1 MRKDAA
7 VAGDRPHGARH
18 RGEQPP
24 PPAPPPP
31 ASASSATSSPPSS
44 PSSSSPSAVP
54 DEELMRALYRE
65 HAGPL
70 FAYVLRLVAGDR
82 QRAEDVVQETLI
94 RAWKNAGRLGGATG
108 SVRPWLVTVARR
120 IVIDGHRSRQARP
133 PEVDPSPLEAVPA
146 EDEMEKA
153 LWLMTLSEA
162 LDDLTTAHREALV
175 ETYFKGRTVSEA
187 AEVLG
192 IPSGTVRSRVFYA
205 LRSMKLAL
213 EERGI
218 TA

>member
-1 MRKDAA
+1 MNTPHSASVPDGRATDWGDPRTSEVGVRKDSV
-7 VAGDRPHGARH
+7 VANDRGARARH
-18 RGEQPP
+18 RMSQ
-24 PPAPPPP
+24 
-31 ASASSATSSPPSS
+31 
-44 PSSSSPSAVP
+44 SSSEP

-70 FAYVLRLVAGDR
+70 LAYVLRLVAGDR

-94 RAWKNAGRLGGATG
+94 RAWKNAGQLNRATG

-133 PEVDPSPLEAVPA
+133 QEVDPSPLEVIPA
-146 EDEMEKA
+146 EDEIDKA
-153 LWLMTLSEA
+153 LWLMTLSDA
-162 LDDLTTAHREALV
+162 LDDLTPAHREVLV
-175 ETYFKGRTVSEA
+175 ETYFKGRTVNEA
-187 AEVLG
+187 AQTLG

-213 EERGI
+213 EERGV

>member
-1 MRKDAA
+1 MRVRKDAA
-7 VAGDRPHGARH
+7 VADDRPHRARH
-18 RGEQPP
+18 RSGPP
-24 PPAPPPP
+24 R
-31 ASASSATSSPPSS
+31 SSD
-44 PSSSSPSAVP
+44 VP

-70 FAYVLRLVAGDR
+70 LSYVLRLVAGDR

-94 RAWKNAGRLGGATG
+94 RAWKNVGRLDGAAG

-133 PEVDPSPLEAVPA
+133 HEVDPSRLEVIPA
-146 EDEMEKA
+146 ADELDRA
-153 LWLMTLSEA
+153 LRLMTLSDA
-162 LDDLTTAHREALV
+162 LDDLTPAHREVLV
-175 ETYFKGRTVSEA
+175 ETYFKGRTVNEA
-187 AEVLG
+187 ADVLG
-192 IPSGTVRSRVFYA
+192 VPRGTVRSRVFYA

>member
-7 VAGDRPHGARH
+7 VADDRPHRARH
-18 RGEQPP
+18 RSEPPP
-24 PPAPPPP
+24 PPAGI
-31 ASASSATSSPPSS
+31 
-44 PSSSSPSAVP
+44 P

-70 FAYVLRLVAGDR
+70 LAYVLRLVAGDR

-94 RAWKNAGRLGGATG
+94 RAWKNAGRLNRATG

-120 IVIDGHRSRQARP
+120 IVIDNHRSRQARP
-133 PEVDPSPLEAVPA
+133 REVDPSPLEVIPA
-146 EDEMEKA
+146 EDEIDKA
-153 LWLMTLSEA
+153 LWLMTLSDA
-162 LDDLTTAHREALV
+162 LEDLTPAHREALV
-175 ETYFKGRTVSEA
+175 ETYFKGRTVNEA

-192 IPSGTVRSRVFYA
+192 VPSGTVRSRVFYA

>member
-7 VAGDRPHGARH
+7 VADDRPHRARH
-18 RGEQPP
+18 RGGQAQPP
-24 PPAPPPP
+24 PPQPSAPAPAPLPPP
-31 ASASSATSSPPSS
+31 
-44 PSSSSPSAVP
+44 SSPSAVP

-94 RAWKNAGRLGGATG
+94 RAWKNAGRLGSATG

-162 LDDLTTAHREALV
+162 LDDLTAAHREALI
-175 ETYFKGRTVSEA
+175 ETYFKGRTVGEA

-192 IPSGTVRSRVFYA
+192 VPSGTVRSRVFYA

>member
-1 MRKDAA
+1 MGDKQSDKVSTGRFQVRKDAA
-7 VAGDRPHGARH
+7 VADDRRGTHRARH
-18 RGEQPP
+18 R
-24 PPAPPPP
+24 
-31 ASASSATSSPPSS
+31 
-44 PSSSSPSAVP
+44 AVTPRTNPDAP

-70 FAYVLRLVAGDR
+70 LAYVLRLVAGDR

-94 RAWKNAGRLGGATG
+94 RAWKNAGQLNRATG

-133 PEVDPSPLEAVPA
+133 QEVDPSPLEVMPA
-146 EDEMEKA
+146 EDEIDKA
-153 LWLMTLSEA
+153 LWLMTLSDA
-162 LDDLTTAHREALV
+162 LDDLTPAHREVLV
-175 ETYFKGRTVSEA
+175 ETYFKGRTVNEA
-187 AEVLG
+187 AETLG

-218 TA
+218 SA